1 MLFMLKKLLN
11 LALLNKINIMKTTKW
26 WLKKNQL
33 IIKLEKEIE
42 LKSKD
47 IWFTVS
53 EEYYYLKMQIYN
65 EYKKIN

>member
-1 MLFMLKKLLN
+1 
-11 LALLNKINIMKTTKW
+11 MKTTKW
-26 WLKKNQL
+26 WLNKNQL

-53 EEYYYLKMQIYN
+53 KEYYNLKMQIIN